1 MLVGLTRG
9 SGRAHLARAALEAMA
24 YSTADVLHAMEHD
37 SGVHAAELAIDGGAS
52 LNDWLAQFQADIL
65 GLPVRRPSM
74 VETTALGAAGLAG
87 ISAGVWRNAA
97 EFLAARDEP
106 ACFEPAMSEE
116 QRGEL
121 IAGWHRAINAAVVW
135 ADHPAR

>member
-1 MLVGLTRG
+1 VR
-9 SGRAHLARAALEAMA
+9 
-24 YSTADVLHAMEHD
+24 
-37 SGVHAAELAIDGGAS
+37 AAELAIDGGAS

-106 ACFEPAMSEE
+106 ACFQPAMSED

-121 IAGWHRAINAAVVW
+121 MEGWRRAINAAVVW
-135 ADHPAR
+135 ADDAAR